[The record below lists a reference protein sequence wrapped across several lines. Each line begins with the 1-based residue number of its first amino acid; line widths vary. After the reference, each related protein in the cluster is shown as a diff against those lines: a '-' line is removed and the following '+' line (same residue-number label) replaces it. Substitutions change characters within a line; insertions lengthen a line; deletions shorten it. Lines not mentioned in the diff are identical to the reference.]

1 MNIAKYLFKMRGLMN
16 LKRYQNLFLFK
27 ERSVAE
33 HSWSVAKIA
42 HSLAL
47 IERKKYGTNVDIAF
61 LLQKAIFHDSIE
73 VYTGDI
79 LSMSKRR
86 TPSMKKAVA
95 TLEKRVYEEEFS
107 SILPNDWREEFRSYT
122 LDAKD
127 DTIEGKLLHAS
138 DVIDTLF
145 EAVEEIKLGNKEYF
159 LDVLQNSLEKLLD
172 NPLNSVQ
179 DFLKNFIQYLEDIK
193 FNLKEHYGEEFYQT
207 IENWKLSKVA

>member
-33 HSWSVAKIA
+33 HSWSVATIA

-47 IERKKYGTNVDIAF
+47 IEMKKYHSKVDVAF
-61 LLQKAIFHDSIE
+61 LLQKAILHDSIE

-107 SILPNDWREEFRSYT
+107 SILPNEWRDEFRSYT

-127 DTIEGKLLHAS
+127 ETIEGKLLHAS

-179 DFLKNFIQYLEDIK
+179 DFLLHFIHYLEIQKLDIR
-193 FNLKEHYGEEFYQT
+193 EHYGEEFYQA
-207 IENWKLSKVA
+207 IENWKKEKVA

>member
-1 MNIAKYLFKMRGLMN
+1 MN

-47 IERKKYGTNVDIAF
+47 VEKQKYGIEVDIAF

-107 SILPNDWREEFRSYT
+107 SILPNDWKEEFRYFT

-159 LDVLQNSLEKLLD
+159 LDVLQNSLQKLLD

-179 DFLKNFIQYLEDIK
+179 DFLLHFIEYLESIK

-207 IENWKLSKVA
+207 IEHWKISKVA